1 MLLPARTPEQ
11 EASAIPVV
19 IIDDHEHICQLVKL
33 YLERYFEYTTKVVGT
48 AYRYKTAVELLRE
61 TDAEIVFLDID
72 LTDGTGFDALDMLT
86 PEKRAQFQVIVIT
99 TQKEREFLKQA
110 IQYGAIDYLD
120 KPLVGADFKAAV
132 SRAMDNIAKNRSI
145 KRQLD
150 AAQFR
155 RPLPTEQISIIEV
168 RIVQVSQVKVFRFT
182 VGDVICAQSARN
194 YCVIETTDG
203 SKFMPSLPLKHYQD
217 TLLNDGC
224 VRIGRGCIVNPLHAT
239 FHVKLGSDT
248 AFAVLSNGQEIA
260 VEPAYRDA
268 VSDLL

>member
-132 SRAMDNIAKNRSI
+132 DKAMDNIARSRAI
-145 KRQLD
+145 KKQLG
-150 AAQFR
+150 AAQLR
-155 RPLPTEQISIIEV
+155 RPIPAQQLGIIEV
-168 RIVQVSQVKVFRFT
+168 RLVKLNQVKILKAT
-182 VGDVICAQSARN
+182 VGEVVYAQAARN
-194 YCVIETTDG
+194 YCLIVTTDG
-203 SKFMPSLPLKHYQD
+203 TELMPSLPLKHYQD

-224 VRIGRGCIVNPLHAT
+224 VRIGRGCIVNPV
-239 FHVKLGSDT
+239 HVSFRFQLDLDT
-248 AFAVLSNGQEIA
+248 AFAVLPNGKEIA
-260 VEPAYRDA
+260 VELAYRDA
-268 VSDLL
+268 MSDLL